1 MWRFFLRLLC
11 FAFVLNASLVGC
23 GLWLG
28 QVLPTRGVITFWER
42 HNSTESNLPQLLDV
56 DRNILV
62 RLDPRA
68 LTSSYS
74 PDGTL
79 EARYVMGFSDSDMTI
94 DVHILSVHSPL
105 STQPTFSYS
114 VNSAIT
120 IPNWSHDNTRLAFSG
135 RTASSDAE
143 QLFIY
148 DITSATTQQITHKG
162 INLNPK
168 WSNDN
173 QRFLYQSWRNNQWDL
188 ALWELATGEITWL
201 TDTEADESAADWSPN
216 NQQVVYVSN
225 ASGQPDIYVL
235 DVASGESHPIIYST
249 ALESSPA
256 WSRDGRTIAFV
267 RFDNTSIP
275 QILLYD
281 VATQTSRR
289 ITRGLGALYPSWWR

>member
-1 MWRFFLRLLC
+1 MWRFFVRLLC
-11 FAFVLNASLVGC
+11 FSFVLNTCLVAF

-28 QVLPTRGVITFWER
+28 QVLPSRGVITFWER
-42 HNSTESNLPQLLDV
+42 HNSAESNLPQLFDI

-62 RLDPRA
+62 RLDQRA

-79 EARYVMGFSDSDMTI
+79 EARYVMGFTDSDMTI
-94 DVHILSVHSPL
+94 DVYILPVHSPL
-105 STQPTFSYS
+105 SAQPTFSYN

-120 IPNWSHDNTRLAFSG
+120 IPDWSHDNTRLAFSA
-135 RTASSDAE
+135 RTDSSDAE

-148 DITSATTQQITHKG
+148 DIASATTQQITTQG
-162 INLNPK
+162 INLNPN

-173 QRFLYQSWRNNQWDL
+173 QHLLYQSWRNNQWDL

-201 TDTEADESAADWSPN
+201 TDTQADEAIADWSPN

-225 ASGQPDIYVL
+225 ASGQPDIYL
-235 DVASGESHPIIYST
+235 LEVASGESQPIIYST
-249 ALESSPA
+249 ALESSPR

-281 VATQTSRR
+281 VATQKSRR